1 MIYLLLAL
9 MSVITLNVI
18 IMDESIRMS
27 NSIFSIVVIV
37 WSHYTIK
44 CALISDKDEQ
54 YLFEIIMGLGFSYL

>member
-44 CALISDKDEQ
+44 CALTSDKDEQ